1 VAEPSAAPD
10 AKTAV
15 LIGNLHDKNAGIRAG
30 AATALGELGAQAK
43 GAVPELTQALKDN
56 DESVRRHAAAALMK
70 VDPAAAV
77 SAGLR

>member
-1 VAEPSAAPD
+1 MSGFGVGGKYAPS
-10 AKTAV
+10 
-15 LIGNLHDKNAGIRAG
+15 NRH
-30 AATALGELGAQAK
+30 GE
-43 GAVPELTQALKDN
+43 ALKDN